1 MQTRWAPPS
10 TRVWSGV
17 QSGAGQTY
25 VEIAARRVRIW
36 ANDVRLGDQLFRRGG
51 IEARQADR
59 ERNVQAEALPVI
71 TRTDPHRRG
80 NGAVVGDLRL
90 ALTGDILDGA
100 EEACRIAGS

>member
-1 MQTRWAPPS
+1 MQTRWAPPP
-10 TRVWSGV
+10 TRVWPGV
-17 QSGAGQTY
+17 QSGGGQTD

-71 TRTDPHRRG
+71 ARPPVAVALATYSTFMSRSPHG
-80 NGAVVGDLRL
+80 LMVHN
-90 ALTGDILDGA
+90 
-100 EEACRIAGS
+100 